1 MRTVA
6 REMAP
11 QIALRNCSKEV
22 GGKNSVYVILMKGV
36 YLQSSMYFPRRFVLV
51 L

>member
-6 REMAP
+6 QEIAP
-11 QIALRNCSKEV
+11 QIAVRNRSKGV
-22 GGKNSVYVILMKGV
+22 GGKNSVYVSLMKGV
-36 YLQSSMYFPRRFVLV
+36 YMQSSIYFPRRFVLV